1 MRIIEEENFNDNL
14 QWLYYEVFNRYLK
27 KEIGKD
33 IKDEKNLN
41 NIINNI
47 MDINIESFTHDNL
60 EILKK
65 DNKEKIESD
74 DSDIS
79 IK

>member
-1 MRIIEEENFNDNL
+1 MKIIEEENFNDNL